1 MGASSEDVGTGG
13 SQPRKIII
21 SEKEGMMKG
30 RKIKWITKS
39 LKRESFIKVVYVKV
53 RTLLGNLERVREILG

>member
-1 MGASSEDVGTGG
+1 
-13 SQPRKIII
+13 
-21 SEKEGMMKG
+21 MKG